1 VKILPF
7 KPRPVGGARSP
18 EVVPARPSSGGP
30 YLVRQPILDRSRTV
44 YGYELLFRAARSS
57 VSDPSPERSVSAAL
71 ADEVLATGL
80 DTLAHGRPAFV
91 TFAGEALLEGVPML
105 LPAER
110 VVVTLVD
117 DGGVDR
123 DIVQACVALKK
134 AGYRVALHDFPLS
147 DLPPDLMPV
156 ADFIRF
162 DYKALGPRPPRAADI
177 QRLGR
182 TSAHLVAAGLAT
194 AEQFERAVGDGFSYF
209 QGTFFGHAVI
219 RQSRE
224 IPAAQVACLQLL
236 HALNRPNLSIADLE
250 NIIKRD
256 AMLTYR
262 LLRAVSSA
270 ATALPRSSP
279 AVRSVQLAL
288 TLLGV
293 DTVRRWASVWTL
305 AALAE
310 PGRGAPPE
318 LVTMAVIRARCCE
331 LLGAPAQDD
340 GFLLG
345 MCSLLDALL
354 GQPLEALLAL
364 LPLGDEVRHAL
375 RGGQNAR
382 RLLLDCVIAYERGV
396 WDTCEQ
402 LAARAGIDP
411 AQLPL
416 AYREALAWARGLEDT
431 AA

>member
-1 VKILPF
+1 MKILPF
-7 KPRPVGGARSP
+7 KPRPVVGARGP

-30 YLVRQPILDRSRTV
+30 YLVRQPILDRHRTV

-57 VSDPSPERSVSAAL
+57 MSDPCPERSESAAL
-71 ADEVLATGL
+71 ADAVLAIGL
-80 DTLAHGRPAFV
+80 DALAHGRPAFV
-91 TFAGEALLEGVPML
+91 TVAGEALLEGVSML
-105 LPAER
+105 LPSER
-110 VVVTLVD
+110 VVVALAD
-117 DGGVDR
+117 DGGIDR

-134 AGYRVALHDFPLS
+134 AGYRIALHDFPLS
-147 DLPPDLMPV
+147 DLPPDLMSA

-162 DYKALGPRPPRAADI
+162 DYEALGPRPPRAADI
-177 QRLGR
+177 QQLGR
-182 TSAHLVAAGLAT
+182 TRAHLVVAGLAT
-194 AEQFERAVGDGFSYF
+194 AEHFDRAVRDGFSYF
-209 QGTFFGHAVI
+209 QGTFFGDPVV
-219 RQSRE
+219 RPSRE
-224 IPAAQVACLQLL
+224 IPAKQAACLQLL
-236 HALNRPNLSIADLE
+236 HALNRPNLSLADLE
-250 NIIKRD
+250 NIIKHD

-270 ATALPRSSP
+270 ATAIPSSAP

-293 DTVRRWASVWTL
+293 ETVRRWASIWTV

-310 PGRGAPPE
+310 PGRGSHIE
-318 LVTMAVIRARCCE
+318 LLTMAIIRARCCE
-331 LLGAPAQDD
+331 LLDAPNHGD

-354 GQPLEALLAL
+354 GQPLDALLEL

-375 RGGQNAR
+375 GGGQNAR
-382 RLLLDCVIAYERGV
+382 RLLLDCVIAYERGA

-402 LAARAGIDP
+402 LAARAGLDP
-411 AQLPL
+411 AKLPV
-416 AYREALAWARGLEDT
+416 AYREALAWARGLEGT